1 MTTSDRM
8 VSMSTVEP
16 MPRRRLDRADLAAVV
31 VAWAGVGLGLVAKLA
46 FAGWVLVVIF
56 VFFLLTIVLPLVG
69 AYVVQ
74 RALLGTGQRRISDRT
89 RPWYRAFGW
98 ATGTG
103 VFLAYA
109 CVVDGGDVE
118 GDEHS
123 LLMFLSGGSATPDWV
138 QAAVFP
144 VWAVGVGAAA
154 AAIVLYLV
162 ERTRAR
168 RAVRAA
174 GGAV

>member
-1 MTTSDRM
+1 MTASDRI
-8 VSMSTVEP
+8 VSMTPVEP

-31 VAWAGVGLGLVAKLA
+31 VAWAGVGLGLAAKLV
-46 FAGWVLVVIF
+46 FAGWLLLVIF
-56 VFFLLTIVLPLVG
+56 VFFLLTIVLPLAG

-74 RALLGTGQRRISDRT
+74 RALLGTGRRRISDRT
-89 RPWYRAFGW
+89 RPWYRGFGW
-98 ATGTG
+98 ATGLG

-109 CVVDGGDVE
+109 CAVDGGDVE

-123 LLMFLSGGSATPDWV
+123 LLMFLSGGAPTPQWV
-138 QAAVFP
+138 SDALFS